1 MSGDGLL
8 VEGDPLDDPTWQ
20 QAEFMAGAPP
30 APAKGYITCPLA
42 WLARVR
48 LVVRSADQLLILM
61 LIYRRCLLARC
72 RTVDL
77 PNGELKQFGISRY
90 AKYRAL
96 AQLREAALITSGG
109 RNGRSLRVT
118 LAEFP

>member
-1 MSGDGLL
+1 MSRDDLF
-8 VEGDPLDDPTWQ
+8 VEGDPFNDPAWQ

-48 LVVRSADQLLILM
+48 PGVSSVDQLLILM
-61 LIYRRCLLARC
+61 LIYRRCLLARS

-96 AQLREAALITSGG
+96 TQLREVGLVTSEG